1 MRRGLYSEIP
11 PEVELVSTEEHE
23 ENFKTVLN
31 HTVVATP
38 VSKQEVVKQFKEI
51 SAKLETIENLLLT
64 LIEKER

>member
-1 MRRGLYSEIP
+1 MRRGLYSETP
-11 PEVELVSTEEHE
+11 PEVERVSTEEHE
-23 ENFKTVLN
+23 KNSKTVLD
-31 HTVVATP
+31 HKVVAIP